1 MTGNNFHPEIVK
13 RIIELIKAGQTD
25 LRPAIRREYCRIL
38 CTAGSSARIRNGLR
52 RWIESPCETGI

>member
-1 MTGNNFHPEIVK
+1 MTGNKFRPDIVA
-13 RIIELIKAGQTD
+13 RFIELIRTGETD

-52 RWIESPCETGI
+52 R